1 MNPETQN
8 IIKRIGILYWLIILL
23 GILIIIQV
31 VALQLNTEL
40 KDEGIKIS
48 YRTEELTAVRGN
60 ILANDG
66 RILATSL
73 PYYEI
78 RMDCTV
84 APDSVFKKNISGLS
98 GALAGFFRDKSAEQ
112 YREEI
117 TKARSNNG
125 RYKKIG
131 NRLVDYSELQQIKK
145 FPIFK
150 LGSNKGGMIPEQRHI
165 RKNPYNRLAFRTIGW
180 TNTEGV
186 AVGIEGAFDHYLRGT
201 PGARMVK
208 RIPGG
213 DWMPVNS
220 EVDIAP
226 RDGDDVVSCIDVDIQ
241 DAAETALR
249 RQLGNSTVFE
259 AGTAIVMEVKT
270 GEIRAIA
277 NMKRNADGT
286 YDEAFNYAIGSATEP
301 GSTFKLATLISLLED
316 NKVELNTLVNTGNGS
331 LPYKGRTVRD
341 VTPGGYGT
349 IPVIKVF
356 EKSSNVG
363 FAKMA
368 IDYYKG
374 REKQFV
380 DHLYAF
386 KFNEKLNL
394 QIMGE
399 AAPTVRYPGDKMWS
413 DVSLPWMSFGYEVL
427 VTPMQTLAFYNAVA
441 NDGKMVKPKFVK
453 ELRRQGSVI
462 KRYPTEIISASI
474 CSPAV
479 LKKAKKALEGVV
491 NEGTAKN
498 IKDSTR
504 YSIAGKTGTSQIAFD
519 GVYVRDGYR
528 KHQASFVGFFPAD
541 KPKYTAIVVLY
552 SEKTQSNFYGGTWA
566 APVFKQIA
574 DKIYISNPN
583 WNNPVEPESK
593 QYADM
598 PVVKSGKKAEVDEV
612 LSGLKIPAERIS
624 KDNAWIGVKIYDDHV
639 EEVPR
644 NMPTS
649 TIPSVFNMGLK
660 DALFVLENL
669 GLNVSFS
676 GKGRVMAQS
685 LPEGTPFSRGQHI
698 HLELDM

>member
-1 MNPETQN
+1 MSPENKN

-23 GILIIIQV
+23 GILIIGQV
-31 VALQLNTEL
+31 AALQLNDSL
-40 KDEGIKIS
+40 KQEGVKIS
-48 YRTEELTAVRGN
+48 YREEKLTAIRGN

-78 RMDCTV
+78 RMDCVT
-84 APDSVFKKNISGLS
+84 APDSVFDKNISGLAS
-98 GALAGFFRDKSAEQ
+98 SLANFFRDKNAEQ
-112 YREEI
+112 YKNEI
-117 TKARSNNG
+117 IKARNSNG

-131 NRLVDYSELQQIKK
+131 NRLVDYTELQFIKK
-145 FPIFK
+145 FPIFNM
-150 LGSNKGGMIPEQRHI
+150 GTYRGGFIVEQRHV

-180 TNTEGV
+180 VNAEGT
-186 AVGIEGAFDHYLRGT
+186 AVGIEGAFDYYLRGI

-226 RDGDDVVSCIDVDIQ
+226 HNGYDVVSCIDVDIQ

-249 RQLGNSTVFE
+249 RQLASSPVFE

-277 NMKRNADGT
+277 NMKRNADGS
-286 YDEAFNYAIGSATEP
+286 YDESFNYAIGNATEP

-316 NKVELNTLVNTGNGS
+316 NKVDLETPINTGNGVLNYS
-331 LPYKGRTVRD
+331 GQNIRD
-341 VTPGGYGT
+341 VTSGGYGT

-380 DHLYAF
+380 NHLYAM

-399 AAPTVRYPGDKMWS
+399 ATPTVRYPSDKLWS
-413 DVSLPWMSFGYEVL
+413 NLSLPWMAIGYEVL
-427 VTPMQTLAFYNAVA
+427 ITPMQTLTLYNAIA

-462 KRYPTEIISASI
+462 KRYPTEVLSSSI
-474 CSPAV
+474 CSPATLRKV
-479 LKKAKKALEGVV
+479 KLALEAVV
-491 NEGTAKN
+491 KEGTARN
-498 IKDSTR
+498 INDSTR
-504 YSIAGKTGTSQIAFD
+504 YSIAGKTGTAQMAFE
-519 GVYVRDGYR
+519 GVYTQNGYR
-528 KHQASFVGFFPAD
+528 KHQASFVGFFPSD

-574 DKIYISNPN
+574 DKLYISSPD
-583 WNNPVEPESK
+583 WNNPVEPAA

-598 PVVKSGKKAEVDEV
+598 PVVKSGKKIEVDEV
-612 LSGLKIPAERIS
+612 LDKLKIPSQRIS
-624 KDNAWIGVKIYDDHV
+624 NDNIWIGVKVLDDYV

-644 NMPTS
+644 NITNS
-649 TIPSVFNMGLK
+649 TVPSVFNMGLK
-660 DALFVLENL
+660 DALFILENL

-676 GKGRVMAQS
+676 GKGRVMTQS
-685 LPEGTPFSRGQHI
+685 LPEGAPLVKGQNI
-698 HLELDM
+698 HLDLDM